1 MLFLFL
7 IISFMACRETSFV
20 DKQDLKTPIET
31 HYETFGQGDPI
42 LIING
47 GPGFNSE
54 GFAFIAQE
62 IADLGY
68 KTIIYDQRGTGGSK
82 LDIVNRETITM
93 DLMVQDIEDLRKK
106 LKIDKWIVFGHSFG
120 GILATHYAAKYPKRI
135 TKIIFSSSGGVNMNF
150 RSYLADRINNNLTKA
165 QKDSLNYYQKK
176 LDAGDNSV
184 RTIYKRASFLANAY
198 VYYKG
203 NAPTVAARLPQID
216 FKINSLVI
224 QDLDKI
230 KFNYLNKFPDFKQP
244 VLIIQGKNDII
255 SVETAEEIKQTFHN
269 SKLVLLDNCGHYG
282 WLDRKDLYM
291 RAIGTFLNN

>member
-1 MLFLFL
+1 
-7 IISFMACRETSFV
+7 
-20 DKQDLKTPIET
+20 
-31 HYETFGQGDPI
+31 
-42 LIING
+42 
-47 GPGFNSE
+47 
-54 GFAFIAQE
+54 
-62 IADLGY
+62 
-68 KTIIYDQRGTGGSK
+68 
-82 LDIVNRETITM
+82 
-93 DLMVQDIEDLRKK
+93 MVQDIEDLRKK
-106 LKIDKWIVFGHSFG
+106 LKIEKWVVFGHSFG

-135 TKIIFSSSGGVNMNF
+135 KKLIFSSSGGVNMNF
-150 RSYLADRINNNLTKA
+150 RNYLRGRINNNMTKE
-165 QKDSLNYYQKK
+165 QRDSLNYYQKK
-176 LDAGDNSV
+176 LDTGDNSV

-230 KFNYLNKFPDFKQP
+230 KYNYLNKFPDFKQP

>member
-1 MLFLFL
+1 
-7 IISFMACRETSFV
+7 
-20 DKQDLKTPIET
+20 
-31 HYETFGQGDPI
+31 
-42 LIING
+42 
-47 GPGFNSE
+47 
-54 GFAFIAQE
+54 
-62 IADLGY
+62 
-68 KTIIYDQRGTGGSK
+68 
-82 LDIVNRETITM
+82 
-93 DLMVQDIEDLRKK
+93 MVQDIEDLRKK
-106 LKIDKWIVFGHSFG
+106 LKIEKWVVFGHSFG
-120 GILATHYAAKYPKRI
+120 GSLATHYAAKYPKRI
-135 TKIIFSSSGGVNMNF
+135 KKLIFSSSGGVNMNF
-150 RSYLADRINNNLTKA
+150 RNYLQGRINNNMTKE
-165 QKDSLNYYQKK
+165 QRDSLNYYQKK
-176 LDAGDNSV
+176 LDAGDN
-184 RTIYKRASFLANAY
+184 KRASFLANAY

-230 KFNYLNKFPDFKQP
+230 KYNYLNKFPDFKQP

>member
-1 MLFLFL
+1 MPA
-7 IISFMACRETSFV
+7 II
-20 DKQDLKTPIET
+20 QL
-31 HYETFGQGDPI
+31 GQYIKG
-42 LIING
+42 L
-47 GPGFNSE
+47 
-54 GFAFIAQE
+54 
-62 IADLGY
+62 
-68 KTIIYDQRGTGGSK
+68 
-82 LDIVNRETITM
+82 
-93 DLMVQDIEDLRKK
+93 
-106 LKIDKWIVFGHSFG
+106 
-120 GILATHYAAKYPKRI
+120 
-135 TKIIFSSSGGVNMNF
+135 
-150 RSYLADRINNNLTKA
+150 
-165 QKDSLNYYQKK
+165 
-176 LDAGDNSV
+176 
-184 RTIYKRASFLANAY
+184 FLANAY

-230 KFNYLNKFPDFKQP
+230 KYNYLNKFPDFKQP